1 MELKQERIGYL
12 HGQWLPHHEMRISV
26 DDGGFRQA
34 ITAVERLR
42 TYQGRIFS
50 LEAHLRRWDWTTQKL
65 AITGLPDSTQI
76 IELLNDLLEKNQPLI
91 DQQGDVGLTMFATPG
106 EPTSEQPTF
115 GLHLNLLNHD
125 RIARHRV
132 EGQPL
137 IISDVQQPATTC
149 WPRSIK
155 TRSRVHYYLA
165 DRFAAEHRPGSL
177 GILLDQDGTI
187 TETSTSNIAIV
198 THGTIQTPPSEKVL
212 SGVTQLMTEIL
223 AEELGIA
230 WVKKPIEIEH
240 LLLADEVILMGTD
253 GGIWFANSISNQPV
267 ADGQPGPIFASLRQE
282 FDIMTGE
289 TPPSSAAQDA

>member
-1 MELKQERIGYL
+1 MESEKTRIGYL
-12 HGQWLPHHEMRISV
+12 HGQWRPHHEMHISV

-42 TYQGRIFS
+42 TYRGRIFS
-50 LEAHLRRWDWTTQKL
+50 LEAHLRRWEWTTEKL
-65 AITGLPDSTQI
+65 AITGLPDSTEIQN
-76 IELLNDLLEKNQPLI
+76 LLTELLEKNQSLI
-91 DQQGDVGLTMFATPG
+91 DLQGDVGITMFATPG
-106 EPTSEQPTF
+106 DPYVDQPTF

-125 RIARHRV
+125 RIAQHRLK
-132 EGQPL
+132 GQPL

-198 THGTIQTPPSEKVL
+198 TQGTIQTPPSEKVL

-223 AEELGIA
+223 AEEMGIH
-230 WVKKPIEIEH
+230 WVKAPITIEQ

-267 ADGQPGPIFASLRQE
+267 SDGGPGPLFERLRHE
-282 FDIMTGE
+282 FDIMTGT
-289 TPPSSAAQDA
+289 TPL